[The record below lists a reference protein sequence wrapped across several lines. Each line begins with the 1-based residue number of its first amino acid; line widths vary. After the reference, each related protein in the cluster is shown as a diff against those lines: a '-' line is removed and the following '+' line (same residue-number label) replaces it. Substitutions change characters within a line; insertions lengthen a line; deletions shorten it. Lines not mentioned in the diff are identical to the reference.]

1 MTALLY
7 LVFVLSGA
15 AGLIYE
21 SVWSRYLGL
30 FVGHSAYAQIIVL
43 VIFLGGMAIGALV
56 VGRRSERMRD
66 PLVWYAGVEIIVGLI
81 GLVFHDVFNGVTAV
95 AYDSIFPAMPGP
107 IAVITVKWLIAALL
121 ILPQSILLGAT
132 FPMMSAGVLRL
143 LGQVPGRVLS
153 LLYFSN
159 SLGAAVGVLVA
170 GFYLIAAAGLPGTLI
185 AAAIINLAVGLT
197 IIVVNRLWGFELEDT
212 ADHRAREQKVHNAVK
227 PEPAPRDP
235 LLTLLLA
242 VSFGTAAASFIYE
255 IAWIRMLSL
264 VLGSATHSFELMLSA
279 FILGLALGAFWVR
292 KRADRFADPM
302 RTLGIVQW
310 AMGTLAIATLPVYLM
325 SFHWTLTIL
334 RAFGLT
340 EAGYHG
346 FALARY
352 LICLAVMLPATFC
365 AGITLPL
372 ITRSLVTRSTGERAI
387 GLVYGFNTFG
397 SIVGAALAGLVLMPL
412 IGVKAL
418 LVVGAAIDM
427 GLGVALLARSNG
439 QWLASSRLAP
449 AMAAASLVV
458 IVGVTWG
465 ARFDQ
470 VLLSHGVYRSRS
482 LPKPGLDSVLFY
494 KDGRTATVSALR
506 TIPTG
511 AAYIATNG
519 KPDASVSGDWLFPER
534 RSKQRRQ
541 VGGDETTQ
549 ILAGVIPLAYHP
561 GARHAAVIG
570 HGSGMSSHMM
580 LASPT
585 LEELVTIDIEP
596 AMIEGSRVFY
606 PSNRRVFDD
615 PRSHFVIDDAK
626 AYFSAGR
633 RRFDVILSE
642 PSNPWVSGVS
652 GLFTT
657 EFYQRVKTYLA
668 DDGVFVQWLH
678 LYEISDDLVLNVL
691 AALHANFPSYDV
703 YLVSRYDILVVA
715 GKGPQLR
722 RPDWR
727 VLDYDALR
735 QDLSHLLP
743 IDGEAADASFL
754 ADRAAF
760 APLLEQRI
768 TPNSDFYPV
777 LDLGTERTRYM
788 MTRADGF
795 ARFTTDRFDLVSA
808 MRGRRTPLGVS
819 HVGALGL
826 IPRVQANGL
835 SARLRSAARGEPMDS
850 LPPNPVFDAM
860 HFRHRSLQAYFS
872 SKLAPSNWR
881 HFVNLALEVE
891 RDVHGGAAG
900 VAADAFYTP
909 LFAYMK
915 SVKAPPAAVAA
926 ISYSHALAS
935 WDWRRALAAG
945 DTLMR
950 AYEDS
955 TEWVPVDF
963 LRDGMVVAQLRLGDP
978 IGARRSATALARHAR
993 DNESLRSMM
1002 LESYLVAAE
1011 RESATALNEPSTIA
1025 PAIAPRGGPL
1035 ASGTRPVSAAPAAAP
1050 APRTATGRTP

>member
-7 LVFVLSGA
+7 LVFVFSGA

-43 VIFLGGMAIGALV
+43 VIFLGGMALGAV
-56 VGRRSERMRD
+56 AVGRRSEKLRE
-66 PLVWYAGVEIIVGLI
+66 PLVWYAGIEIAVGLI
-81 GLVFHDVFNGVTAV
+81 GLIFHDVFQTVTRI
-95 AYDSIFPAMPGP
+95 AYDSIFPAMPG
-107 IAVITVKWLIAALL
+107 AVSVIIMKWLIAALL

-132 FPMMSAGVLRL
+132 FPLMSAGVLRL
-143 LGQVPGRVLS
+143 LNQVPGRVLA

-159 SLGAAVGVLVA
+159 SIGAAVGVLVA
-170 GFYLIAAAGLPGTLI
+170 GFYLIGAAGLPGTLI

-197 IIVVNRLWGFELEDT
+197 IIVANRLWGFELADT
-212 ADHRAREQKVHNAVK
+212 ADHRAREQTIPNAVK
-227 PEPAPRDP
+227 PEPAARDP

-279 FILGLALGAFWVR
+279 FILGLALGAFWLR
-292 KRADRFADPM
+292 TRADHFSDPI
-302 RTLGIVQW
+302 RALGIVQW

-325 SFHWTLTIL
+325 SFHWTLTMF
-334 RAFGLT
+334 RTFGIT
-340 EAGYHG
+340 EAGYEG
-346 FALARY
+346 FAVARY

-372 ITRSLVTRSTGERAI
+372 ITRMLVTRSTGERAI

-418 LVVGAAIDM
+418 LVVGAVIDM
-427 GLGVALLARSNG
+427 GLGVALLLRAQGR
-439 QWLASSRLAP
+439 WFASSRLAP
-449 AMAAASLVV
+449 AMGFASLL
-458 IVGVTWG
+458 IIAGVTYG

-470 VLLSHGVYRSRS
+470 VLLAHGVYRARS
-482 LPKPGLDSVLFY
+482 LPKPGLDSVIY
-494 KDGRTATVSALR
+494 YQDGRTATVSALR
-506 TIPTG
+506 TLPTG

-519 KPDASVSGDWLFPER
+519 KPDASVSGDWLDPKR
-534 RSKQRRQ
+534 RSTHRRQ

-549 ILAGVIPLAYHP
+549 ILAGVIPLAYKP
-561 GARHAAVIG
+561 DARNAAVIG

-626 AYFSAGR
+626 AYFSSGHR
-633 RRFDVILSE
+633 KFDVILSE

-657 EFYQRVKTYLA
+657 EFYARVRNYLT
-668 DDGVFVQWLH
+668 DDGIFAQWLH

-691 AALHANFPSYDV
+691 AALNENFPSYDV
-703 YLVSRYDILVVA
+703 YLVSRYDILVIA

-727 VLDYDALR
+727 MLSNPALT
-735 QDLSHLLP
+735 QDLEHLLP
-743 IDGEAADASFL
+743 IDVEAVEGSFL

-788 MTRADGF
+788 LTRADGF

-808 MRGRRTPLGVS
+808 IRGRRSPLGVT
-819 HVGALGL
+819 HVGAFGL

-835 SARLRSAARGEPMDS
+835 SSRLRSASRGEPMDT
-850 LPPNPVFDAM
+850 LPKNPVFDVM
-860 HFRHRSLQAYFS
+860 HFRQRSLEAYFA
-872 SKLAPSNWR
+872 SKLAPSDWY
-881 HFVNLALEVE
+881 HFVTLALDVE

-900 VAADAFYTP
+900 VADESFYGP
-909 LFAYMK
+909 LFSYMK
-915 SVKAPPAAVAA
+915 AVKAPAGAVAA
-926 ISYSHALAS
+926 ISYSYALAK
-935 WDWRRALAAG
+935 WDWHRALAAG

-950 AYEDS
+950 QYSDT

-963 LRDGMVVAQLRLGDP
+963 LRDGLIVAQLRLGDP
-978 IGARRSATALARHAR
+978 IGARRISNALARRAR
-993 DNESLRSMM
+993 SSESLRSMM

-1011 RESATALNEPSTIA
+1011 RESATALRSPTATAPIA
-1025 PAIAPRGGPL
+1025 SAPRQPAAVAG
-1035 ASGTRPVSAAPAAAP
+1035 PVSAVPLPAPAR
-1050 APRTATGRTP
+1050 RTATVRIP